1 MLYFYS
7 TPKNTKNKRK
17 ENNKLTGDNK
27 IKKKDIL
34 YYAQILP
41 NVGIYN
47 VCEMIVCTLY
57 EYYFACMDK
66 REKKRYLF
74 NYSDIDRILFANRLE
89 ALTLVTDAEK
99 DKPKVSNEGEGFA
112 QGIFLPYGITVDDDC
127 DGVRNGGFGS
137 TTK

>member
-7 TPKNTKNKRK
+7 TPKNKRK
-17 ENNKLTGDNK
+17 ENNKLTNEHE

-41 NVGIYN
+41 KVGIYN

-57 EYYFACMDK
+57 EDYFACMDK

-74 NYSDIDRILFANRLE
+74 YYSDIDKILFANKLE

-99 DKPKVSNEGEGFA
+99 DKPKVSNERFYEE
-112 QGIFLPYGITVDDDC
+112 D
-127 DGVRNGGFGS
+127 
-137 TTK
+137 

>member
-47 VCEMIVCTLY
+47 
-57 EYYFACMDK
+57 
-66 REKKRYLF
+66 
-74 NYSDIDRILFANRLE
+74 
-89 ALTLVTDAEK
+89 
-99 DKPKVSNEGEGFA
+99 
-112 QGIFLPYGITVDDDC
+112 GITVDDDC

>member
-1 MLYFYS
+1 MAIVEVCDICREEISKYNGITIVFS
-7 TPKNTKNKRK
+7 
-17 ENNKLTGDNK
+17 
-27 IKKKDIL
+27 DIL

-57 EYYFACMDK
+57 EDYFACMDK

-99 DKPKVSNEGEGFA
+99 DKPKVSNERFYEE
-112 QGIFLPYGITVDDDC
+112 D
-127 DGVRNGGFGS
+127 
-137 TTK
+137 

>member
-1 MLYFYS
+1 MA
-7 TPKNTKNKRK
+7 N
-17 ENNKLTGDNK
+17 EQG

-57 EYYFACMDK
+57 EDYFAFMDK

-74 NYSDIDRILFANRLE
+74 NYSDIDKILFANRLE
-89 ALTLVTDAEK
+89 ALTLVTEAEK
-99 DKPKVSNEGEGFA
+99 DKPKVSNERFYEE
-112 QGIFLPYGITVDDDC
+112 D
-127 DGVRNGGFGS
+127 
-137 TTK
+137 

>member
-1 MLYFYS
+1 MRFKALL
-7 TPKNTKNKRK
+7 KIKRK
-17 ENNKLTGDNK
+17 ENNKLTDDNK

-41 NVGIYN
+41 KVGIYN

-57 EYYFACMDK
+57 EDYFACMDK

-74 NYSDIDRILFANRLE
+74 YYSDIDRILFANKLE

-99 DKPKVSNEGEGFA
+99 DKQKVSNERFYEE
-112 QGIFLPYGITVDDDC
+112 D
-127 DGVRNGGFGS
+127 
-137 TTK
+137 

>member
-1 MLYFYS
+1 M
-7 TPKNTKNKRK
+7 TN
-17 ENNKLTGDNK
+17 EQG

-57 EYYFACMDK
+57 EDYFACMDK

-74 NYSDIDRILFANRLE
+74 DYSDIDKILFANRLE
-89 ALTLVTDAEK
+89 E
-99 DKPKVSNEGEGFA
+99 VSNERFYEE
-112 QGIFLPYGITVDDDC
+112 D
-127 DGVRNGGFGS
+127 
-137 TTK
+137 

>member
-7 TPKNTKNKRK
+7 TPKNKRK
-17 ENNKLTGDNK
+17 ENNKLTDDNK

-41 NVGIYN
+41 KVGIYN

-57 EYYFACMDK
+57 EDYFACMDK

-74 NYSDIDRILFANRLE
+74 YYSDIDKILFANRLE

-99 DKPKVSNEGEGFA
+99 DKPKVSNERFYEEDQKEVINNWDTLQQNIRA
-112 QGIFLPYGITVDDDC
+112 NID
-127 DGVRNGGFGS
+127 
-137 TTK
+137 

>member
-7 TPKNTKNKRK
+7 TPKNKRK
-17 ENNKLTGDNK
+17 ENNKLTDDNK

-41 NVGIYN
+41 KVGIYN

-57 EYYFACMDK
+57 EDYFACMDK

-74 NYSDIDRILFANRLE
+74 DYSDIDKILFANRLE

-99 DKPKVSNEGEGFA
+99 DKPKVSNERFYEE
-112 QGIFLPYGITVDDDC
+112 D
-127 DGVRNGGFGS
+127 
-137 TTK
+137 

>member
-7 TPKNTKNKRK
+7 TPKNKRK
-17 ENNKLTGDNK
+17 ENNKLTNEQG

-57 EYYFACMDK
+57 EDYFACMDK

-74 NYSDIDRILFANRLE
+74 NYSDIDEILFANRLE
-89 ALTLVTDAEK
+89 ALTIVTDAEK
-99 DKPKVSNEGEGFA
+99 DKPKVSNERFYEE
-112 QGIFLPYGITVDDDC
+112 D
-127 DGVRNGGFGS
+127 
-137 TTK
+137 

>member
-1 MLYFYS
+1 MLYFYN
-7 TPKNTKNKRK
+7 TPKNKRK
-17 ENNKLTGDNK
+17 ENNKVTNEQE

-41 NVGIYN
+41 KVGIYN

-57 EYYFACMDK
+57 EDYFACMDK

-74 NYSDIDRILFANRLE
+74 YYSDIDKILFANRLE

-99 DKPKVSNEGEGFA
+99 KINQKLVMNDSMKKIKKEVMNNWDTLQQNIRA
-112 QGIFLPYGITVDDDC
+112 NID
-127 DGVRNGGFGS
+127 
-137 TTK
+137 